1 MDKKTII
8 GLLLIFAVF
17 IGYSFYT
24 SHQARERQ
32 QQQQEQMEKEAPK
45 KAAET
50 KTATL
55 NDTIAGDTT
64 KMPEDTSSMALS
76 SEVEISQQ
84 SQAPAIFSYED
95 TNKTNDF
102 VVRTNKAEYCF
113 SRHGGYLKSIKLN
126 GIYKYTPKG
135 ENQKELYMYEENSNT
150 LALTFND
157 IERNL
162 VSTENCYFTAEKD
175 TIEVKSKQAH
185 LKLKLHPMKPD
196 TSANAAGRVLDTNA
210 YILFDYTFYPDDYLL
225 DYDVKFQ
232 NMSPYIS
239 KKNPTSIKWNA
250 TLYTVEKN
258 IEAERR
264 LTTLYYMDN
273 NNEVKNLKETE
284 SDKKLANF
292 KLKWVS
298 FKQQFFTSILVAK
311 NGHFKQ
317 GNLAVDVDNH
327 GENDPLLKRMSSDLD
342 FQVKNYDNGCFAM
355 QMYYGP
361 NQYKLLKQYKDE
373 NGNGLKFER
382 LIPLG
387 WGFFLL
393 QWINRG
399 VIIPIFN
406 WLDAYGLNYGIII
419 LILSIFIKIV
429 IFPLAYKTYLSSA
442 KMRVLKPQIEEI
454 SAKYPKPEDAMKKQQ
469 ATMTLYKK
477 AGVSPMGGCLP
488 MLIQMPI
495 LIAMFR
501 FFPAAYELRQQSFL
515 WAEDLS
521 TYDSI
526 LDLSFSIPFYGDH
539 VSLFTLLMTA
549 ATLVYTWLNNRLMS
563 MGNGDQMKMMKWMM
577 YLMPILFLPMFNSFS
592 SALLYY
598 YLLIN
603 LITFFQMWI
612 FRVTI
617 NEEKLL
623 QKMQANMVKPVK
635 KSRWQERMEK
645 MIKQQQQLQQQ
656 KKK

>member
-8 GLLLIFAVF
+8 GLLLIFFVF

-24 SHQARERQ
+24 SHNA
-32 QQQQEQMEKEAPK
+32 K
-45 KAAET
+45 KAHEQQLAQQAEQES
-50 KTATL
+50 KQKANDKNTAQIKDSL
-55 NDTIAGDTT
+55 AQDTT
-64 KMPEDTSSMALS
+64 SLVSDTSLTQTSAVDNN
-76 SEVEISQQ
+76 SENTQTPVSF
-84 SQAPAIFSYED
+84 FSYAD
-95 TNKTNDF
+95 TSKTNDF
-102 VVRTNKAEYCF
+102 IVRTNKAEYCF
-113 SRHGGYLKSIKLN
+113 SRYGGYLKSIRLHD
-126 GIYKYTPKG
+126 IYKYAKKG
-135 ENQKELYMYEENSNT
+135 EKKDELYMYEANT
-150 LALTFND
+150 HKMALNFHILD
-157 IERNL
+157 SLRSA
-162 VSTENCYFTAEKD
+162 VSTEKCYFIAEQDTVDLKSGKGHLRLYLHPYKIADTTTAENC
-175 TIEVKSKQAH
+175 TIDK
-185 LKLKLHPMKPD
+185 
-196 TSANAAGRVLDTNA
+196 NAF
-210 YILFDYTFYPDDYLL
+210 ILFDYTFDSDDYML
-225 DYDVKFQ
+225 DFDVKFQ
-232 NMSPYIS
+232 NMSSYLV
-239 KKNPTSIKWNA
+239 KNSTSIKWDA
-250 TLYTVEKN
+250 SLYTAEKN

-264 LTTLYYMDN
+264 LTTLYFRDVADKVN
-273 NNEVKNLKETE
+273 NLDEFKSDSKNVTT
-284 SDKKLANF
+284 KLR
-292 KLKWVS
+292 WVS
-298 FKQQFFTSILVAK
+298 FKQQFFTSILIAK
-311 NGHFKQ
+311 NDQFKN
-317 GNLAVDVDNH
+317 GNLKVDVNNE
-327 GENDPLLKRMSSDLD
+327 GENDPLLKTMSSDLD
-342 FQVKNYDNGCFAM
+342 FDVKDYDKGSFAM
-355 QMYYGP
+355 QLYYGP
-361 NQYKLLKQYKDE
+361 NQYKLLKKYDM
-373 NGNGLKFER
+373 GFER

-429 IFPLAYKTYLSSA
+429 ILPLAYKTYLSSA

-454 SAKYPKPEDAMKKQQ
+454 NEKYPKPEDAMKKQQ

-612 FRVTI
+612 FRVSI

-623 QKMQANMVKPVK
+623 KQMQANMVKPVK
-635 KSRWQERMEK
+635 KSRWQERMEQ
-645 MIKQQQQLQQQ
+645 MIKQQQQMQQ